1 MMNQKSTLFWETY
14 WEEKSESA
22 PIDAS
27 VSAWAFGAD
36 PDHLLDLVLRGKK
49 TATCSGHL
57 FYEKEQ
63 EPLPKA
69 GQYAVILDSHDEP
82 KAIIEITH
90 VDVMPMNE
98 VPESFAQAEGEGDL
112 SYNYWYR
119 AHQEFFTEALKPYGL
134 EFKEDMLLVCERFK
148 LVYSAS

>member
-1 MMNQKSTLFWETY
+1 MMNQKSTIFWETY
-14 WEEKSESA
+14 WKEKSESA
-22 PIDAS
+22 PADAS
-27 VSAWAFGAD
+27 VSDWAFGAD
-36 PDHLLDLVLRGKK
+36 SDHLLDLVLQGKK

-63 EPLPKA
+63 EPLPRT
-69 GQYAVILDSHDEP
+69 GQYAVILNSDEEP

-98 VPESFAQAEGEGDL
+98 VPEAFAKAEGEGDL
-112 SYNYWYR
+112 SYDYWYKS
-119 AHQEFFTEALKPYGL
+119 HQEFFTAELKPYGL

>member
-1 MMNQKSTLFWETY
+1 MNNKSRLFWENY
-14 WEEKSESA
+14 WKEKSEKA
-22 PIDAS
+22 PADAF
-27 VSAWAFGAD
+27 VSAWAFGSD
-36 PDHLLDLVLRGKK
+36 PDHLLDLVKQGKK

-69 GQYAVILDSHDEP
+69 GQYAVILDSQEEP

-98 VPESFAQAEGEGDL
+98 VPYHLHKQKV
-112 SYNYWYR
+112 R
-119 AHQEFFTEALKPYGL
+119 AIYLMTIGTENIKN
-134 EFKEDMLLVCERFK
+134 FSQKHSNHTV
-148 LVYSAS
+148 

>member
-1 MMNQKSTLFWETY
+1 M
-14 WEEKSESA
+14 
-22 PIDAS
+22 
-27 VSAWAFGAD
+27 AFGAD
-36 PDHLLDLVLRGKK
+36 PDHLLDLVLQGKNSDLFW
-49 TATCSGHL
+49 TS

-112 SYNYWYR
+112 SYHYWYR
-119 AHQEFFTEALKPYGL
+119 AHQEFFRSTEPYGL

>member
-14 WEEKSESA
+14 WKEKSESA

-27 VSAWAFGAD
+27 VSAW
-36 PDHLLDLVLRGKK
+36 HLEQTQIIYLTLFCKGKNSDMFW
-49 TATCSGHL
+49 TS

-112 SYNYWYR
+112 SYHYWYR
-119 AHQEFFTEALKPYGL
+119 AHEAFFTESLKPYGL

>member
-1 MMNQKSTLFWETY
+1 MVNHKSKMFWETY
-14 WEEKSESA
+14 WKEKSEKA
-22 PIDAS
+22 PADAF
-27 VSAWAFGAD
+27 VSAWAFGSD
-36 PDHLLDLVLRGKK
+36 PDHLLNLVKQGKK

-69 GQYAVILDSHDEP
+69 GQYAVILDSQEEP

-112 SYNYWYR
+112 SYDYWYR
-119 AHQEFFTEALKPYGL
+119 VHKEFFTEALKPYGL
-134 EFKEDMLLVCERFK
+134 DFKEDMLLVCERFK
-148 LVYSAS
+148 LIHSAS